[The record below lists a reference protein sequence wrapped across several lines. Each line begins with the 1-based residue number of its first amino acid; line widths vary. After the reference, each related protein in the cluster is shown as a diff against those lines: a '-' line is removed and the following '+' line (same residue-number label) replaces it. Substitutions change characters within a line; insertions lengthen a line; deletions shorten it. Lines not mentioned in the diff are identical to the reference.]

1 MPQEK
6 SKTNPKPKARIF
18 LVEDHGIARL
28 GLSQLINQQS
38 DMVVCGESENAA
50 GALSGIT
57 QFKPSL
63 AVVDLTLKND
73 NGLELIKTIRAQ
85 DSSLPILVL
94 SMHDEFLNA
103 ELALRAGARG
113 YIMKEE
119 AIERVLTAIRHVLD
133 GKIYLSERMRDRLV
147 ESQLRNRSAEN
158 ASPLELL
165 SDREL
170 EVFQLIGRWRGTE
183 QIAQGLHLSV
193 KTVEYYR
200 QQIKQK
206 LGLKNAIE
214 LARYATEWVQRGPGG

>member
-1 MPQEK
+1 MAQD
-6 SKTNPKPKARIF
+6 KTTTNSKPKARIF

-28 GLSQLINQQS
+28 GLSQLINQQA
-38 DMVVCGESENAA
+38 DMVVCGEADSAP
-50 GALSGIT
+50 GALSAIP
-57 QFKPSL
+57 QLKPSL
-63 AVVDLTLKND
+63 AVVDLTLKNAD
-73 NGLELIKTIRAQ
+73 GLELIKTLHAQ
-85 DSSLPILVL
+85 DRCLPILVV
-94 SMHDEFLNA
+94 SMHDEYLNA

-119 AIERVLTAIRHVLD
+119 AIEKVLTAIRQVLE
-133 GKIYLSERMRDRLV
+133 GKTYLSERMRDRLV
-147 ESQLRNRSAEN
+147 ENQLRHRSADK

-170 EVFQLIGRWRGTE
+170 EVFQLIGRWRATD

-200 QQIKQK
+200 QQIKLK

-214 LARYATEWVQRGPGG
+214 LSRYATEWVQRGPVA

>member
-1 MPQEK
+1 MARGKPT
-6 SKTNPKPKARIF
+6 TNVKPKARIF

-28 GLSQLINQQS
+28 GLSQLINQQA
-38 DMVVCGESENAA
+38 DMVVCGEADGA
-50 GALSGIT
+50 PGALSGIPRL
-57 QFKPSL
+57 KPSL

-73 NGLELIKTIRAQ
+73 DGLELIKTLHAQ
-85 DSSLPILVL
+85 DGSFPILVV

-119 AIERVLTAIRHVLD
+119 AIEKVLTAIRQVLD
-133 GKIYLSERMRDRLV
+133 GKMYLSERMRDRLV
-147 ESQLRNRSAEN
+147 ENQLRHRSSDK

-200 QQIKQK
+200 QQIKLK

-214 LARYATEWVQRGPGG
+214 LARYATEWAQRGPTA

>member
-1 MPQEK
+1 MPHDK
-6 SKTNPKPKARIF
+6 STHNSKPKARIF

-28 GLSQLINQQS
+28 GLSQLINHQA
-38 DMVVCGESENAA
+38 DMAVCGEAEDSA
-50 GALSGIT
+50 GALSGISHL
-57 QFKPSL
+57 KPSL

-73 NGLELIKTIRAQ
+73 NGLELIKTIHAQ
-85 DSSLPILVL
+85 DSTLPVLVV

-119 AIERVLTAIRHVLD
+119 AIEKVLTAIRLVLE

-147 ESQLRNRSAEN
+147 ENQLRHRSADK

-170 EVFQLIGRWRGTE
+170 EVFQLIGRWRGTD
-183 QIAQGLHLSV
+183 QIAQGLHLSI

-200 QQIKQK
+200 QQIKLK
-206 LGLKNAIE
+206 LGLKNAVE
-214 LARYATEWVQRGPGG
+214 LARYATEWVQRSPGA

>member
-6 SKTNPKPKARIF
+6 ATSNSKPKARIF

-28 GLSQLINQQS
+28 GLSQLINQQA
-38 DMVVCGESENAA
+38 DMVVCGEADDA
-50 GALSGIT
+50 PGALTGIP
-57 QFKPSL
+57 QLKPSL

-73 NGLELIKTIRAQ
+73 NGLELIKTIHAQ
-85 DSSLPILVL
+85 DSSLPILVV

-119 AIERVLTAIRHVLD
+119 AIEKVLTAIRHVLD
-133 GKIYLSERMRDRLV
+133 GRIFLSERMRDRLV
-147 ESQLRNRSAEN
+147 ENQVRHRSSDK
-158 ASPLELL
+158 ASPVELL

-170 EVFQLIGRWRGTE
+170 EVFQLIGSWRGTE
-183 QIAQGLHLSV
+183 QIAQGLHLSI

-200 QQIKQK
+200 QQIKLK
-206 LGLKNAIE
+206 LGLKNGIE
-214 LARYATEWVQRGPGG
+214 LARYATEWVQRRPVA

>member
-1 MPQEK
+1 M
-6 SKTNPKPKARIF
+6 
-18 LVEDHGIARL
+18 EDHGIARL
-28 GLSQLINQQS
+28 GLTQLINQQS
-38 DMVVCGESENAA
+38 DMVVCGEAESAP
-50 GALSGIT
+50 GALSGIP
-57 QFKPSL
+57 QHKPSL

-73 NGLELIKTIRAQ
+73 NGLELIKTIRSQ
-85 DSSLPILVL
+85 DGSLPILVV
-94 SMHDEFLNA
+94 SMHDEYLNA

-119 AIERVLTAIRHVLD
+119 AIEKVLTAIRQVLD
-133 GKIYLSERMRDRLV
+133 GKIFLSERMRDRMV
-147 ESQLRNRSAEN
+147 ENQLRHRSADK

-183 QIAQGLHLSV
+183 QIAQALHISV

-200 QQIKQK
+200 QQIKLK

-214 LARYATEWVQRGPGG
+214 LARYATECVQRGPGARETTSQG

>member
-1 MPQEK
+1 
-6 SKTNPKPKARIF
+6 
-18 LVEDHGIARL
+18 
-28 GLSQLINQQS
+28 
-38 DMVVCGESENAA
+38 MVVCGEADGA
-50 GALSGIT
+50 PGALSSIP
-57 QFKPSL
+57 QLKPSL
-63 AVVDLTLKND
+63 AVVDLTLKHD
-73 NGLELIKTIRAQ
+73 DGLELIKTIHSQ
-85 DSSLPILVL
+85 DHSFPILVV

-119 AIERVLTAIRHVLD
+119 AIEKVLTAIRHVL
-133 GKIYLSERMRDRLV
+133 GGRTYLSERMRDRLV
-147 ESQLRNRSAEN
+147 ENQLRHRSADK

-200 QQIKQK
+200 QQIKLK
-206 LGLKNAIE
+206 LGLRNAIE
-214 LARYATEWVQRGPGG
+214 LARYATEWAQRGPVA